1 MIQSRVVAIAAML
14 LALTGVSSTVRAQS
28 ECGNPFTNHY
38 GPFDYR
44 TATKENLALVERV
57 HFTPGVE
64 TMTKPATT
72 TYATMAS
79 DVGYTLHVFPNHHRA
94 LITMAK
100 LGERHKTDQPPGA
113 SFTVDCY
120 HQRAVIYR
128 PDDNVARLLYVQFL
142 AKQGKEDAVL
152 AHLREAQRRAGDNL
166 VSIYNIGLVA
176 YDVGAFDIAL
186 NQAHLAAAAGY
197 SRKGLEERLRKSGRW
212 IDPPTQPA
220 SGASDS
226 LR

>member
-1 MIQSRVVAIAAML
+1 MIQLRVVASAVML
-14 LALTGVSSTVRAQS
+14 LAVFGVSSTARAQS
-28 ECGNPFTNHY
+28 ECGNPFVNHY

-72 TYATMAS
+72 THANMAA

-94 LITMAK
+94 LITMTK

-113 SFTVDCY
+113 KFTVDCY
-120 HQRAVIYR
+120 YQRAVLYR

-142 AKQGKEDAVL
+142 GKQGKQDLVL
-152 AHLREAQRRAGDNL
+152 AHLQEAQRRAGDNP

-186 NQAHLAAAAGY
+186 NQAHLAAVTGY
-197 SRKGLEERLRKSGRW
+197 SRKGLEERLRKSGHW
-212 IDPPTQPA
+212 ISPPEQPA
-220 SGASDS
+220 SAASAVIP
-226 LR
+226 

>member
-1 MIQSRVVAIAAML
+1 MIQPGVAAYLVL
-14 LALTGVSSTVRAQS
+14 LLVSSAFSSAASAQS
-28 ECGNPFTNHY
+28 ECGDPFRNHY

-44 TATKENLALVERV
+44 TATKDNLALVERA

-72 TYATMAS
+72 TYANMAA

-94 LITMAK
+94 LITMTK

-113 SFTVDCY
+113 KFTVDCY
-120 HQRAVIYR
+120 YQRAVLYR
-128 PDDNVARLLYVQFL
+128 PDDNVARLLYVQYL
-142 AKQGKEDAVL
+142 AKQGKQDLVL
-152 AHLREAQRRAGDNL
+152 AHLQEAQRRSGDNP

-197 SRKGLEERLRKSGRW
+197 ARKGLEERLRKSGHW
-212 IDPPTQPA
+212 ISPPGQPA
-220 SGASDS
+220 STVPASIQ
-226 LR
+226 